1 MERAIGVF
9 DSGVG
14 GLTVLNS
21 IKSLLPNENIIYIGD
36 NYHCPY
42 GDKTPAQL
50 FKYASGIV
58 EYFIKQNVK
67 LIVLACNTTS
77 STVLERLQMTY
88 PEVMIIGVID
98 ATVNDFINRKVANT
112 LIIATVATIKSN
124 KYPETIKQID
134 SKIETFSLATP
145 KLVPLVESG
154 KYKEGIYDVLHEYLD
169 DYKEKVQSI
178 ILGCTHYPILKEQI
192 ENVLPNIEYVSSS
205 EAISKSVKDILSKKK
220 LLNLNKSNYIKIYT
234 TGDVDEFIY
243 SSSGFFDYTNLKVEH
258 LIIDGAIKY

>member
-88 PEVMIIGVID
+88 PEVMIIGVIY

-258 LIIDGAIKY
+258 LIID

>member
-58 EYFIKQNVK
+58 EYFIKKNVK

-169 DYKEKVQSI
+169 EYKERIQSI

-258 LIIDGAIKY
+258 LIID

>member
-178 ILGCTHYPILKEQI
+178 ILGCTHHPILKEQI

-220 LLNLNKSNYIKIYT
+220 LLNLNKNNYIKIYT

-258 LIIDGAIKY
+258 LIID

>member
-112 LIIATVATIKSN
+112 LIIASVATIKSN

-154 KYKEGIYDVLHEYLD
+154 KYKEEIYDVLHEYLD

-220 LLNLNKSNYIKIYT
+220 LLNLNKNNYIKIYT

-258 LIIDGAIKY
+258 LIID

>member
-154 KYKEGIYDVLHEYLD
+154 KYKEGIYDILHEYLD
-169 DYKEKVQSI
+169 EYKERIQSI
-178 ILGCTHYPILKEQI
+178 ILGCTHYPLIQNEIQLLPGSRQRNSERQVRLLPELHLLKDIQYRLESESEEDAMPADQ
-192 ENVLPNIEYVSSS
+192 LP
-205 EAISKSVKDILSKKK
+205 SVKRFLRLIPGVF
-220 LLNLNKSNYIKIYT
+220 LLQ
-234 TGDVDEFIY
+234 
-243 SSSGFFDYTNLKVEH
+243 
-258 LIIDGAIKY
+258 

>member
-88 PEVMIIGVID
+88 PEVMIIVVID

-220 LLNLNKSNYIKIYT
+220 LLNINKNNYIKIYT

-258 LIIDGAIKY
+258 LIID

>member
-169 DYKEKVQSI
+169 DYKERIQSI

-258 LIIDGAIKY
+258 LIID

>member
-145 KLVPLVESG
+145 KLVPLIESG

-220 LLNLNKSNYIKIYT
+220 LLNLNKNNYIKIYT

-258 LIIDGAIKY
+258 LIID

>member
-1 MERAIGVF
+1 
-9 DSGVG
+9 
-14 GLTVLNS
+14 
-21 IKSLLPNENIIYIGD
+21 
-36 NYHCPY
+36 
-42 GDKTPAQL
+42 
-50 FKYASGIV
+50 
-58 EYFIKQNVK
+58 
-67 LIVLACNTTS
+67 
-77 STVLERLQMTY
+77 
-88 PEVMIIGVID
+88 MIIGVID

-154 KYKEGIYDVLHEYLD
+154 KYKEGIYDILHEYLD
-169 DYKEKVQSI
+169 EYKERIQSI

-205 EAISKSVKDILSKKK
+205 EAISKSVKDILLRKK
-220 LLNLNKSNYIKIYT
+220 LLNFNKCSYTKIYT

-258 LIIDGAIKY
+258 LIID

>member
-154 KYKEGIYDVLHEYLD
+154 KYKEGIYDILHEYLD
-169 DYKEKVQSI
+169 EYKERIQSI

-205 EAISKSVKDILSKKK
+205 EAISKSVKDILLRKK
-220 LLNLNKSNYIKIYT
+220 LLNFNKCSYTKIYT

-258 LIIDGAIKY
+258 LTID

>member
-58 EYFIKQNVK
+58 EYFSKQNVK
-67 LIVLACNTTS
+67 LMVLACNTTS

-220 LLNLNKSNYIKIYT
+220 LLNLNKNNYIKIYT

-258 LIIDGAIKY
+258 LIID

>member
-42 GDKTPAQL
+42 GDKTSAQL

-169 DYKEKVQSI
+169 EYKERIQSI

-220 LLNLNKSNYIKIYT
+220 LLNLNKNNYIKIYT

-258 LIIDGAIKY
+258 LIID

>member
-169 DYKEKVQSI
+169 DYKEKVQSS

-220 LLNLNKSNYIKIYT
+220 LLNLNKNNYIKIYT

-258 LIIDGAIKY
+258 LIID

>member
-134 SKIETFSLATP
+134 
-145 KLVPLVESG
+145 
-154 KYKEGIYDVLHEYLD
+154 
-169 DYKEKVQSI
+169 
-178 ILGCTHYPILKEQI
+178 YPILKEQI

-205 EAISKSVKDILSKKK
+205 EAISKSVKDILLRKK
-220 LLNLNKSNYIKIYT
+220 LLNFNKCSYTKIYT

-258 LIIDGAIKY
+258 LIID

>member
-169 DYKEKVQSI
+169 EYKERIQSI

-258 LIIDGAIKY
+258 LIID

>member
-42 GDKTPAQL
+42 GEKTPAQL

-220 LLNLNKSNYIKIYT
+220 LLNLNKNNYIKIYT

-258 LIIDGAIKY
+258 LIID

>member
-220 LLNLNKSNYIKIYT
+220 LLNLNKNNYIKIYT

-258 LIIDGAIKY
+258 LIMGL

>member
-1 MERAIGVF
+1 MERAIGLF

-220 LLNLNKSNYIKIYT
+220 LLNLNKNNYIKIYT

-258 LIIDGAIKY
+258 LIID

>member
-169 DYKEKVQSI
+169 EYKERIQSI
-178 ILGCTHYPILKEQI
+178 ILGCAHYPILKEQI

-220 LLNLNKSNYIKIYT
+220 LLNLNKNNYIKIYT

-258 LIIDGAIKY
+258 LIID

>member
-258 LIIDGAIKY
+258 LIID

>member
-220 LLNLNKSNYIKIYT
+220 LLNLNKNNYIKIYT

-258 LIIDGAIKY
+258 LILD

>member
-169 DYKEKVQSI
+169 DYKETVQSI

-220 LLNLNKSNYIKIYT
+220 LLNLNKNNYIKIYT

-258 LIIDGAIKY
+258 LIID

>member
-220 LLNLNKSNYIKIYT
+220 LLNLNKNNYIKIFT

-258 LIIDGAIKY
+258 LIID

>member
-58 EYFIKQNVK
+58 EYFIKQNNK

-220 LLNLNKSNYIKIYT
+220 LLNLNKNNYIKIYT

-258 LIIDGAIKY
+258 LIID

>member
-220 LLNLNKSNYIKIYT
+220 LLNLNKNNYIKIYT

-243 SSSGFFDYTNLKVEH
+243 SSSGF
-258 LIIDGAIKY
+258 LIILI